1 MFIFTGKI
9 RNKVTLYAETLG
21 FGVLKANK
29 KNLAKKRSRVKETN
43 ESSNSDLL

>member
-29 KNLAKKRSRVKETN
+29 KNLVRQRKEV
-43 ESSNSDLL
+43 E